1 MEVDSETTTKSSSPS
16 TDKADVRYD
25 VEFTRAIKE
34 NHGHPI
40 VDVAWNPFK
49 GGEPYYATV
58 GANQVNIYDCEV
70 RGNFIS
76 THLNYRNWHLKTMKN
91 KYIMIKENHER
102 KHPEALAKKSF
113 NAVCWMR
120 RPSDFYICAADNEE
134 QIHVLSMVNQ
144 KCVRKIKMPAS
155 VMELCP
161 HSMYP
166 NILCTVD
173 EENQCRFINVLNE
186 EVIYS
191 LPDKICQMRFSP
203 SGNKFIGVLV
213 NGNIREYAQ
222 KVEVTDDD
230 SKDADDDDDID
241 VNSNSN
247 SNRKS
252 KSKQNKRLV
261 IETLNSYK
269 LEDKASNVS
278 DIHYRDEDI
287 VIAGN
292 EDGEFKMVNMKTTK
306 FMHSWKVQGAIERG
320 NVCKFDVK
328 KDCVV
333 YGNGAHQLQVYDV
346 EKQKT
351 IRKVDTGRGRKVP
364 CNFATFCK
372 NHPQSVLMVADNIVM
387 KFDPGELVA
396 DYFPSTVDFAVQH
409 RNGEQC
415 FTEYKKVVYE
425 AEKEDH

>member
-1 MEVDSETTTKSSSPS
+1 MEVDSETTTKSATPS
-16 TDKADVRYD
+16 TDRTDVRYD

-40 VDVAWNPFK
+40 VDVAWNPFE
-49 GGEPYYATV
+49 GGESYYATV
-58 GANQVNIYDCEV
+58 GANQVNVYDAEV

-91 KYIMIKENHER
+91 KYIMIKENRER
-102 KHPEALAKKSF
+102 EHPEQLAKKSF

-120 RPSDFYICAADNEE
+120 RYRDFYICAADNEE

-144 KCVRKIKMPAS
+144 KCVRKIKVPAS
-155 VMELCP
+155 VMELCA
-161 HSMYP
+161 HSMFP

-173 EENQCRFINVLNE
+173 EEHQCQFINVLNE
-186 EVIYS
+186 EVIYT
-191 LPDKICQMRFSP
+191 LPDKICRMRFSP

-222 KVEVTDDD
+222 KVVMVDDD
-230 SKDADDDDDID
+230 TKEDDDEDID
-241 VNSNSN
+241 VDTNSNSN
-247 SNRKS
+247 GKSNN
-252 KSKQNKRLV
+252 KQKKRLV
-261 IETLNSYK
+261 VEALKSYK
-269 LEDKASNVS
+269 LEDKGSSVS
-278 DIHYRDEDI
+278 DIHYRDEDTI
-287 VIAGN
+287 IAGN
-292 EDGEFKMVNMKTTK
+292 DDGEFKMINMNAVK
-306 FMHSWKVQGAIERG
+306 FMHSWKVQGQIERG
-320 NVCKFDVK
+320 NVSKFDVK

-346 EKQKT
+346 VKQKT
-351 IRKVDTGRGRKVP
+351 IRRVDTGRGRKIP

-372 NHPQSVLMVADNIVM
+372 NHPQSVMMVADNIVM
-387 KFDPGELVA
+387 KFDPLELVK

-415 FTEYKKVVYE
+415 FTVHRTVVYE